1 MSSSVLTKTAVFG
14 RAPTYTGK
22 VRETYDVGDERLLM
36 VATDR
41 ISALDVVLPNGVPDK
56 GRVLTQL
63 SEWWFWQMKEW
74 GIPHHFVATVTAR
87 NDVDMLGRRLPQD
100 YYGRSMVVRKAS
112 RLDCEAIVR
121 GYITGSGWKDYQATG
136 AICGI
141 RLPKGLLE
149 SEEFV
154 EPLFTPSTKAEV
166 GHDQNISFQELM
178 TIIGHEHAEA
188 VRDLSYRIYKMA
200 RQVARERG
208 IIIADTKFE
217 FGVINDRV
225 ILIDEVLTPDSSRF
239 WPLAGYEAGHGQPSF
254 DKQPVRDWLSGERAA
269 GRWDGTQENA
279 PVMPEQ
285 LVKETSERYHQIY
298 RLLTGSELK
307 VD

>member
-1 MSSSVLTKTAVFG
+1 MSSSVLTRTTIHG
-14 RAPTYTGK
+14 RAPKYRGK
-22 VRETYDVGDERLLM
+22 VRETYDIGDERLLM

-41 ISALDVVLPNGVPDK
+41 ISALDIVLPNGVPDK
-56 GRVLTQL
+56 GRILTLL
-63 SEWWFWQMKEW
+63 SEWWFWRLKEW
-74 GIPHHFVATVTAR
+74 GIPHHFVATVTAQ
-87 NDVDMLGRRLPQD
+87 NELDILGRGLPSE
-100 YYGRSMVVRKAS
+100 YHGRSMVVRQAQ

-121 GYITGSGWKDYQATG
+121 GYITGSGWKDYQTTG

-141 RLPKGLLE
+141 KLDPGLIE
-149 SEEFV
+149 SQEFAV
-154 EPLFTPSTKAEV
+154 PLFTPSTKAEV

-178 TIIGHEHAEA
+178 TIIGHDKADV
-188 VRDLSYRIYKMA
+188 VRDLSFKIYAQA
-200 RQVARERG
+200 RQLAREQG

-239 WPLAGYEAGHGQPSF
+239 WPLVGYEAGHGQPSF

-269 GRWDGTQENA
+269 GRWDGTQESA
-279 PVMPEQ
+279 PAMPEQ
-285 LVKETSERYHQIY
+285 LIEKTSERYHQIY

-307 VD
+307 VA